1 MRHKEIL
8 LQDENFDLGLQL
20 PRLCTDTI
28 GMNPGGFVR
37 SISRVYILVCA
48 FICLMTL
55 NASAQSYVPGEVIVR
70 FKGKSSST
78 AVNQLVGKMQGKISL
93 KSSQEGL
100 NIHRFTMKAGED
112 VMMTVNEL
120 QQDSSVQYAEPN
132 YILTK
137 FETPGPTSQEY
148 TSSEVHSMFQAGD
161 SYQQSYAAVNVD
173 GAWPQMS
180 TLAQVSSKTIVAIID
195 TGVDYNHEVF
205 HDSGAMWINPNE
217 IAGNGVD
224 DDGNGYVDDIY
235 GWNFHDSSANPM
247 DNDSHGH
254 GTHVAGVVLG
264 VGQDIMAATL
274 ESARIQIMALKFLG
288 ADGSGSTSDAVA
300 AIYYAV
306 RNGAKVINNSWGGSS
321 YSQSLHDAI
330 TYAYNQHVL
339 VVSAAGNYGKNNDSN
354 DMYPA
359 NYPVPG
365 QIVVAATNDSDALAS
380 FSNYGA
386 SSVHIAAPGVS
397 ILSSTPNNSY
407 RYMSG
412 TSMATPFISGL
423 AAMMFREATS
433 LTGYQI
439 KNLLTTYGDSVA
451 ALNTKTTSHK
461 RTNAYSA
468 IVAAKGQS
476 STAAFQPNYVQDNSR
491 APAAVSTESTTTE
504 SAPKG
509 CGLVSTVIGGGSG
522 GSQSMGFH
530 DALVFLSLL
539 ALPVV
544 VWQLVRR
551 KALSAIESRRRFDR
565 FVMDSE
571 IKVLSGGKMLVAQM
585 KTISQGGL
593 SFNAQSLL
601 DKGGILTMQIQ
612 SPDGREVIQVQGHV
626 VWSEKN
632 ESYGVQ
638 FDSVQEAVSSSI
650 QRWSSMLLKA

>member
-1 MRHKEIL
+1 
-8 LQDENFDLGLQL
+8 
-20 PRLCTDTI
+20 
-28 GMNPGGFVR
+28 MNSGGIVR
-37 SISRVYILVCA
+37 SNFRVYIIRCA
-48 FICLMTL
+48 IFALL
-55 NASAQSYVPGEVIVR
+55 WPVSSLAQSYVPGEVLVR
-70 FKGKSSST
+70 FKGKASST
-78 AVNQLVGKMQGKISL
+78 LVNQFVSKMQGKLSF

-100 NIHRFTMKAGED
+100 NIHRFAMKTGDD
-112 VMMTVNEL
+112 VMATVREL
-120 QQDSSVQYAEPN
+120 QQDSSVEYAEPN

-137 FETPGPTSQEY
+137 FETPGPTSQEF
-148 TSSEVHSMFQAGD
+148 TSSEAHSMFQAGD

-180 TLAQVSSKTIVAIID
+180 TLAQVSTKTIVAVID

-205 HDSGAMWINPNE
+205 NDSGAIWVNTDE

-224 DDGNGYVDDIY
+224 DDGNGYIDDVR
-235 GWNFHDSSANPM
+235 GWNFHDGNATPM

-254 GTHVAGVVLG
+254 GTHTAGIVLG
-264 VGQDIMAATL
+264 VGQDIMATTL
-274 ESARIQIMALKFLG
+274 EAARIQIMPLKFLG
-288 ADGSGSTSDAVA
+288 ADGSGSTSDAVS

-306 RNGAKVINNSWGGSS
+306 RKGAKVINNSWGGSS
-321 YSQSLHDAI
+321 YSQALHDAI
-330 TYAYNQHVL
+330 TYAYNQQVL

-397 ILSSTPNNSY
+397 ILSATPSNSY

-439 KNLLTTYGDSVA
+439 KNLLTTYGDTVA
-451 ALNTKTTSHK
+451 ALNTKTSSHQ

-468 IVAAKGQS
+468 INAAKGQS
-476 STAAFQPNYVQDNSR
+476 ATASFQPNYVQDNSR
-491 APAAVSTESTTTE
+491 APASTASSES
-504 SAPKG
+504 SSGDSSPKG

-522 GSQSMGFH
+522 GSNSMGVR

-539 ALPVV
+539 ALPLVA
-544 VWQLVRR
+544 WQLVRR
-551 KALSAIESRRRFDR
+551 RALSAIEHRRRFER
-565 FVMDSE
+565 FAMDSE
-571 IKVLSGGKMLVAQM
+571 IKVLAGGRMLVAQM

-593 SFNAQSLL
+593 SFNAQSML
-601 DKGGILTMQIQ
+601 DKGGIITMQIQ

-638 FDSVQEAVSSSI
+638 FDSVQDVVANSI
-650 QRWSSMLLKA
+650 QRWGSMLLKA